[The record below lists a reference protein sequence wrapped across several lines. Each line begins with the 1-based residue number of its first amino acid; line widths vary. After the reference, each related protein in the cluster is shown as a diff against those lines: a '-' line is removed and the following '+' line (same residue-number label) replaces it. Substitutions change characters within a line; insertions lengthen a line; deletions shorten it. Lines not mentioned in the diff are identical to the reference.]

1 MTLIMPQLTDYQQR
15 AFDFFGDGRGKIL
28 IIKAPRQVGKTFFNI
43 SELIYSASILK
54 KSVSIVVEPSVFLAR
69 KVYNDITKALN
80 GSGVIASAN
89 STTCEIN
96 FINGSQI
103 ICRSIESM
111 SRGLTVSGILIID
124 ETCFIDDESIYTL
137 LPLINANNAGL
148 ILTSSPF
155 TAEGYFYNMY
165 LKGLEGNDPNIKSF
179 DWSKEEGIKQFL
191 TEEKKALYKSV
202 MSKNKYTTE
211 ILGEFLTN
219 DGLLFTNISACIGDA
234 VPTEKT
240 AYIGIDFA
248 TGSDGDY
255 TVLTAING
263 KGQVF
268 KQVAVNDLTP
278 TKQVDWLVGI
288 IENIKKGYTIR
299 TILAEKNSIGA
310 VYIDYM
316 RKSLLKSNLTV
327 QEFITTNDSKRRII
341 EQLQTAFEQAAITIP
356 NDPVLINELKRF
368 QATVNPTTKVVRYEG
383 KNCHDDRT
391 MSLAFAYEAYLRR
404 LGNFTI
410 SFA

>member
-54 KSVSIVVEPSVFLAR
+54 KSVSIIVEPSVFLAR

-165 LKGLEGNDPNIKSF
+165 IKGMEGNDPNIKSF

-191 TEEKKALYKSV
+191 TEEKKALYRTV

-211 ILGEFLTN
+211 ILGEFLAN

-278 TKQVDWLVGI
+278 TKQVDWLVDKI
-288 IENIKKGYTIR
+288 NEIKKGYNIR

>member
-165 LKGLEGNDPNIKSF
+165 IKGLEGNDPNIKSF

-191 TEEKKALYKSV
+191 TEEKKALYRTV

-211 ILGEFLTN
+211 ILGEFLEN

-268 KQVAVNDLTP
+268 KQVAVNDMTP
-278 TKQVDWLVGI
+278 TKQVDWLVDKI
-288 IENIKKGYTIR
+288 NEIKKGYTIR

-391 MSLAFAYEAYLRR
+391 TSLAFAYEAYLRR
-404 LGNFTI
+404 LGNFSI

>member
-165 LKGLEGNDPNIKSF
+165 IKGLEGNDPNIKSF
-179 DWSKEEGIKQFL
+179 DWSKEEGIKKFL
-191 TEEKKALYKSV
+191 TDEKKALYRTV

-211 ILGEFLTN
+211 ILGEFLEN
-219 DGLLFTNISACIGDA
+219 DGLLFTNLNACIGEA

-278 TKQVDWLVGI
+278 TKQVDWLVEKI
-288 IENIKKGYTIR
+288 NEIKKGYTIR

-383 KNCHDDRT
+383 KNAHDDRT

-404 LGNFTI
+404 LGNFSI

>member
-1 MTLIMPQLTDYQQR
+1 MTIILPKLTGYQKR
-15 AFDFFGDGRGKIL
+15 AFDFFGDGRGKSL
-28 IIKAPRQVGKTFFNI
+28 IVKAPRQVGKTFFNI
-43 SELIYSASILK
+43 AELIYMAALK
-54 KSVSIVVEPSVFLAR
+54 PKSVSIIVEPSVFLGR
-69 KVYNDITKALN
+69 KVFNDIYRALRE
-80 GSGVIASAN
+80 SGVIESAN
-89 STTCEIN
+89 STTCEIM
-96 FINGSQI
+96 FRNGSQI

-165 LKGLEGNDPNIKSF
+165 IKGLEGNDPNIKSF
-179 DWSKEEGIKQFL
+179 DWSKEEETKQFL

-211 ILGEFLTN
+211 ILGEFLEN
-219 DGLLFTNISACIGDA
+219 DGLLFTNLNACIGEA

-278 TKQVDWLVGI
+278 TKQVDWLVDNI
-288 IENIKKGYTIR
+288 NEIKKGYTIR

-383 KNCHDDRT
+383 KNAHDDRT

-404 LGNFTI
+404 LGNFSI

>member
-165 LKGLEGNDPNIKSF
+165 IKGLEGNDPNIKSF
-179 DWSKEEGIKQFL
+179 DWSKEEGIKKFL
-191 TEEKKALYKSV
+191 TDEKKALYRTV

-211 ILGEFLTN
+211 ILGEFLEN

-278 TKQVDWLVGI
+278 TKQVDWLVDKI
-288 IENIKKGYTIR
+288 NEIKKGYNIR

>member
-43 SELIYSASILK
+43 SELIYNASILK
-54 KSVSIVVEPSVFLAR
+54 KSVSIIVELSAFLAR
-69 KVYNDITKALN
+69 NVYNDITKALN

-111 SRGLTVSGILIID
+111 PRGLTVSGILIID
-124 ETCFIDDESIYTL
+124 ETCFIDDEAIYTL

-165 LKGLEGNDPNIKSF
+165 IKGMEGDNPNIKTF
-179 DWSKEEGIKQFL
+179 DWAKEEGTKKFL
-191 TEEKKALYKSV
+191 TDEKKALYRTV

-211 ILGEFLTN
+211 ILGEFLAN
-219 DGLLFTNISACIGDA
+219 DGLLFTNLNACIGEA
-234 VPTEKT
+234 VPTERT

-263 KGQVF
+263 KAQVF

-278 TKQVDWLVGI
+278 TKQVDWLVEKI
-288 IENIKKGYTIR
+288 NEIKKGYTIR

-368 QATVNPTTKVVRYEG
+368 QAIVNPTTKVVRYEG
-383 KNCHDDRT
+383 KNAHDDRVL
-391 MSLAFAYEAYLRR
+391 SLAFAYEAYLRR

>member
-179 DWSKEEGIKQFL
+179 DWAKEEGIKQFL

-211 ILGEFLTN
+211 ILGEFLEN

>member
-54 KSVSIVVEPSVFLAR
+54 KSVSIIVEPSVFLAR

-165 LKGLEGNDPNIKSF
+165 IKGMEGNDPNIKSF
-179 DWSKEEGIKQFL
+179 DWAKEEGIKKFL

-211 ILGEFLTN
+211 ILGEFLAN

-368 QATVNPTTKVVRYEG
+368 QATVNPTTKVVKYEG
-383 KNCHDDRT
+383 KNAHDDRT

>member
-165 LKGLEGNDPNIKSF
+165 IKGIEGNDPNIKSF
-179 DWSKEEGIKQFL
+179 DWAKEEGIKKFL

-211 ILGEFLTN
+211 ILGEFLAN

>member
-1 MTLIMPQLTDYQQR
+1 MTIILPKLTGYQKR
-15 AFDFFGDGRGKIL
+15 AFDFFGDGRGKSL
-28 IIKAPRQVGKTFFNI
+28 IVKAPRQVGKTFFNI
-43 SELIYSASILK
+43 AELIYMAALK
-54 KSVSIVVEPSVFLAR
+54 PKSVSIIVEPSVFLGR
-69 KVYNDITKALN
+69 KVFNDIYRALRE
-80 GSGVIASAN
+80 SGVIESAN
-89 STTCEIN
+89 STTCEIM
-96 FINGSQI
+96 FKNGSQI

-165 LKGLEGNDPNIKSF
+165 IKGLEGNDPNIKSF
-179 DWSKEEGIKQFL
+179 DWSKEEETKQFL

-211 ILGEFLTN
+211 ILGEFLEN
-219 DGLLFTNISACIGDA
+219 DGLLFTNLNACIGEA
-234 VPTEKT
+234 VPTDKT

-263 KGQVF
+263 KAQVF
-268 KQVAVNDLTP
+268 KQIAVNNLTP
-278 TKQVDWLVGI
+278 TKQVDWLVDNI
-288 IENIKKGYTIR
+288 NEIKKGYNIR

-368 QATVNPTTKVVRYEG
+368 QATVNPTTKVVKYEG

-404 LGNFTI
+404 LGNFSI

>member
-1 MTLIMPQLTDYQQR
+1 MTIILPKLTEYQKK

-43 SELIYSASILK
+43 AELIYIAALK
-54 KSVSIVVEPSVFLAR
+54 PKSVSIIVEPSVFLSR
-69 KVYNDITKALN
+69 KVFNDIYRALRE
-80 GSGVIASAN
+80 SGVIESAN
-89 STTCEIN
+89 STTCEIM
-96 FINGSQI
+96 FRNGSQI

-124 ETCFIDDESIYTL
+124 ETCFIDDEAIYTL
-137 LPLINANNAGL
+137 LPLISANNAGL

-165 LKGLEGNDPNIKSF
+165 LKGFEGNDPNIKTF
-179 DWSKEEGIKQFL
+179 DWAKEEGIKKFL
-191 TEEKKALYKSV
+191 TDEKKALYRTV

-211 ILGEFLTN
+211 ILGDFLEN
-219 DGLLFTNISACIGDA
+219 DGLLFTNINACIGEA

-263 KGQVF
+263 KAQVI
-268 KQVAVNDLTP
+268 KQVAVNNLTP
-278 TKQVDWLVGI
+278 TKQVDWLVDNI
-288 IENIKKGYTIR
+288 NEIKKGYTIR

-341 EQLQTAFEQAAITIP
+341 EQLQTAFEQAVITIP

-368 QATVNPTTKVVRYEG
+368 QATVNPTTKVVKYEG
-383 KNCHDDRT
+383 KNCHDDRVL
-391 MSLAFAYEAYLRR
+391 SLAFAYEAYLRR
-404 LGNFTI
+404 LGNFSI

>member
-54 KSVSIVVEPSVFLAR
+54 KSVSIIVEPSVFLAR

-179 DWSKEEGIKQFL
+179 DWAKEEGIKQFL

-211 ILGEFLTN
+211 ILGEFLEN

>member
-43 SELIYSASILK
+43 SELIYNASILK
-54 KSVSIVVEPSVFLAR
+54 KSVSIIVELSAFLAR
-69 KVYNDITKALN
+69 NVYNDITKALN

-111 SRGLTVSGILIID
+111 PRGLTVSGILIID
-124 ETCFIDDESIYTL
+124 ETCFIDDEAIYTL

-165 LKGLEGNDPNIKSF
+165 IKGMEGDNPNIKTF
-179 DWSKEEGIKQFL
+179 DWAKEEGTKKFL
-191 TEEKKALYKSV
+191 TDEKKALYRTV

-211 ILGEFLTN
+211 ILGEFLAN
-219 DGLLFTNISACIGDA
+219 DGLLFTNLNACIGEA
-234 VPTEKT
+234 VPTERT

-263 KGQVF
+263 KAQVF

-278 TKQVDWLVGI
+278 TKQVDWLVDNI
-288 IENIKKGYTIR
+288 NEIKKGYTIR

-327 QEFITTNDSKRRII
+327 QEFNTSNDSKRRII
-341 EQLQTAFEQAAITIP
+341 EQLQTAFEQAVITIP
-356 NDPVLINELKRF
+356 NDPILINELKRF
-368 QATVNPTTKVVRYEG
+368 QAIVNATTKVVRYEG
-383 KNCHDDRT
+383 KNSNDDRVL
-391 MSLAFAYEAYLRR
+391 SLAFAYEAYLRR
-404 LGNFTI
+404 LGKFTI

>member
-1 MTLIMPQLTDYQQR
+1 MTLIMPQLTDYQKR

-54 KSVSIVVEPSVFLAR
+54 KSVSIIVEPSVFLAR

-165 LKGLEGNDPNIKSF
+165 IKGMEGNDPNIKSF
-179 DWSKEEGIKQFL
+179 DWSKEEGIKKFL
-191 TEEKKALYKSV
+191 TDEKKALYRTV

-211 ILGEFLTN
+211 ILGDFLEN

-268 KQVAVNDLTP
+268 KQVAVNDMTP
-278 TKQVDWLVGI
+278 TKQVDWLVDKI
-288 IENIKKGYTIR
+288 NEIKKGYNIR

-383 KNCHDDRT
+383 KNCNDDRT

-404 LGNFTI
+404 LGKFSI

>member
-43 SELIYSASILK
+43 SELIYSTSILK

-165 LKGLEGNDPNIKSF
+165 IKGMEGNDPNIKSF

-341 EQLQTAFEQAAITIP
+341 EQLQTAFEQATITIP

>member
-165 LKGLEGNDPNIKSF
+165 IKGLEGNDPNIKSF
-179 DWSKEEGIKQFL
+179 DWSKEEGIKKFL
-191 TEEKKALYKSV
+191 TDEKKALYRTV

-211 ILGEFLTN
+211 ILGEFLAN

-278 TKQVDWLVGI
+278 TKQVDWLVEKI
-288 IENIKKGYTIR
+288 NEIKKGYTIR

>member
-28 IIKAPRQVGKTFFNI
+28 IIKAPRQAGKTFFNI

-54 KSVSIVVEPSVFLAR
+54 KSVSIIVEPSVFLAR

-165 LKGLEGNDPNIKSF
+165 LKGLEGNDTNIKSF

>member
-165 LKGLEGNDPNIKSF
+165 IKGMEDNDPNIKSF
-179 DWSKEEGIKQFL
+179 DWSKEEGIKKFL

-211 ILGEFLTN
+211 ILGEFLEN
-219 DGLLFTNISACIGDA
+219 DGLLFTNISACIGEA

-263 KGQVF
+263 KGQVI

>member
-15 AFDFFGDGRGKIL
+15 AFDFFGDGRGKSL
-28 IIKAPRQVGKTFFNI
+28 VIKAPRQVGKTFFNI

-54 KSVSIVVEPSVFLAR
+54 KSVSIIVEPSVFLAR

-124 ETCFIDDESIYTL
+124 ETCFIDDEAIYTL

-165 LKGLEGNDPNIKSF
+165 IKGLEGNDPNIRTF
-179 DWSKEEGIKQFL
+179 DWAKEEGIKKFL
-191 TEEKKALYKSV
+191 TDEKKALYRTV

-211 ILGEFLTN
+211 ILGDFLEN
-219 DGLLFTNISACIGDA
+219 DGLLFTNLNACIGEA
-234 VPTEKT
+234 VPTEKM

-263 KGQVF
+263 KAQVF

-278 TKQVDWLVGI
+278 TKQVDWLV
-288 IENIKKGYTIR
+288 ENINEIKKGYTIR

-341 EQLQTAFEQAAITIP
+341 EQLQTAFEQAVITIP

-368 QATVNPTTKVVRYEG
+368 QATVNPTTKVVKYEG

-404 LGNFTI
+404 LGNFSI

>member
-1 MTLIMPQLTDYQQR
+1 M
-15 AFDFFGDGRGKIL
+15 

-165 LKGLEGNDPNIKSF
+165 IKGMEGNEPNIKSF

-211 ILGEFLTN
+211 ILGEFLAN

>member
-15 AFDFFGDGRGKIL
+15 AFDFFGDGRGKSL
-28 IIKAPRQVGKTFFNI
+28 VIKAPRQVGKTFFNI

-54 KSVSIVVEPSVFLAR
+54 KSVSIIVEPSVFLAR

-124 ETCFIDDESIYTL
+124 ETCFIDDEAIYTL

-165 LKGLEGNDPNIKSF
+165 IKGLEGNDPNIKTF
-179 DWSKEEGIKQFL
+179 DWAKEEGIKKFL
-191 TEEKKALYKSV
+191 TDEKKALYKTV

-211 ILGEFLTN
+211 ILGDFLEN
-219 DGLLFTNISACIGDA
+219 DGLLFTNLNACIGEA

-263 KGQVF
+263 KAQVF

-278 TKQVDWLVGI
+278 TKQVDWLV
-288 IENIKKGYTIR
+288 ENINEIKKGYTIR

-341 EQLQTAFEQAAITIP
+341 EQLQTAFEQAVITIP

-368 QATVNPTTKVVRYEG
+368 QAVVNATTKVVRYEG

>member
-54 KSVSIVVEPSVFLAR
+54 KSVSIIVEPSVFLAR

-165 LKGLEGNDPNIKSF
+165 IKGFEGNDPNIKSF
-179 DWSKEEGIKQFL
+179 DWAKEEGIKKFL
-191 TEEKKALYKSV
+191 TDDKKALYRTV

-211 ILGEFLTN
+211 ILGDFLEN
-219 DGLLFTNISACIGDA
+219 DGLLFTNISACIGEA

-278 TKQVDWLVGI
+278 TKQVDWLVDKI
-288 IENIKKGYTIR
+288 NEIKKGYTIR

-341 EQLQTAFEQAAITIP
+341 EQLQTAFEQAVITIP

>member
-43 SELIYSASILK
+43 SELVYNASALK
-54 KSVSIVVEPSVFLAR
+54 KSVSIIVEPSVFLAR

-80 GSGVIASAN
+80 GSGVIVSAN

-179 DWSKEEGIKQFL
+179 DWSKEEGIKKFL
-191 TEEKKALYKSV
+191 TDEKKALYRTV

-211 ILGEFLTN
+211 ILGEFLEN

-278 TKQVDWLVGI
+278 TKQVDWLV
-288 IENIKKGYTIR
+288 ENINKIKKGYTIR

>member
-15 AFDFFGDGRGKIL
+15 AFDFFGNGRGKIL

-278 TKQVDWLVGI
+278 AKQVDWLVGI
-288 IENIKKGYTIR
+288 IENIKKGYNIR

-341 EQLQTAFEQAAITIP
+341 EQLQTAFEQATITIP

>member
-54 KSVSIVVEPSVFLAR
+54 KSVSIIVEPSVFLAR

-165 LKGLEGNDPNIKSF
+165 IKGMEGKDPNIKTF
-179 DWSKEEGIKQFL
+179 DWAKEEGTKKFL
-191 TEEKKALYKSV
+191 TDEKKALYKTI

-211 ILGEFLTN
+211 ILGEFLAN

-278 TKQVDWLVGI
+278 TKQVDWLV
-288 IENIKKGYTIR
+288 ENINEIKKGYTIR

>member
-1 MTLIMPQLTDYQQR
+1 MTIILPKLTDYQKK
-15 AFDFFGDGRGKIL
+15 AFDFFGDGRGKSL
-28 IIKAPRQVGKTFFNI
+28 VVKAPRQVGKTFFNI
-43 SELIYSASILK
+43 AELIYIAALK
-54 KSVSIVVEPSVFLAR
+54 PKSVSIIVEPSVFLGR
-69 KVYNDITKALN
+69 KVFNDIYRALRE
-80 GSGVIASAN
+80 SGVIESAN
-89 STTCEIN
+89 STTCEIM
-96 FINGSQI
+96 FRNGSQI

-124 ETCFIDDESIYTL
+124 ETCFIDDEAIYTL

-165 LKGLEGNDPNIKSF
+165 LKGLEGNDPNIKTF
-179 DWSKEEGIKQFL
+179 DWAKEEGIKKFL
-191 TEEKKALYKSV
+191 TDEKKALYKTV

-211 ILGEFLTN
+211 ILGDFLEN
-219 DGLLFTNISACIGDA
+219 DGLLFTNLNACIGEA
-234 VPTEKT
+234 VPTERT

-263 KGQVF
+263 KAQVF
-268 KQVAVNDLTP
+268 KQVAVNNLTP
-278 TKQVDWLVGI
+278 TKQVDWLV
-288 IENIKKGYTIR
+288 ENINEIKKGYTIR

-327 QEFITTNDSKRRII
+327 QEFITSNDSKRRII
-341 EQLQTAFEQAAITIP
+341 EQLQTAFEQAVITIP

-368 QATVNPTTKVVRYEG
+368 QAIVNATTKVVKYEG
-383 KNCHDDRT
+383 KNAHDDRT

>member
-1 MTLIMPQLTDYQQR
+1 MTIILPKLTDYQKR
-15 AFDFFGDGRGKIL
+15 AFDFFGDGRGKSL
-28 IIKAPRQVGKTFFNI
+28 VVKAPRQVGKTFFNI
-43 SELIYSASILK
+43 AELIYIAALK
-54 KSVSIVVEPSVFLAR
+54 PKSVSIIVEPSVFLGR
-69 KVYNDITKALN
+69 KVFNDIYRALRE
-80 GSGVIASAN
+80 SGVIESAN
-89 STTCEIN
+89 STTCEIM
-96 FINGSQI
+96 FRNGSQI

-124 ETCFIDDESIYTL
+124 ETCFIDDEAIYTL

-165 LKGLEGNDPNIKSF
+165 IKGLEGNDPNIRTF
-179 DWSKEEGIKQFL
+179 DWAKEEGIKKFL
-191 TEEKKALYKSV
+191 TDEKKALYKTV

-211 ILGEFLTN
+211 ILGDFLEN
-219 DGLLFTNISACIGDA
+219 DGLLFTNLNACIGEA
-234 VPTEKT
+234 VPTERT

-263 KGQVF
+263 KAQVF
-268 KQVAVNDLTP
+268 KQVAVNNLTP
-278 TKQVDWLVGI
+278 TKQVEWLV
-288 IENIKKGYTIR
+288 ENINEIKKGYTIR

-310 VYIDYM
+310 VYIDYL

-341 EQLQTAFEQAAITIP
+341 EQLQTAFEQTAITIP

-368 QATVNPTTKVVRYEG
+368 QAIVNAATKVVKYEG
-383 KNCHDDRT
+383 KNAHDDRA
-391 MSLAFAYEAYLRR
+391 MSLAFAYEAYLKR

>member
-1 MTLIMPQLTDYQQR
+1 MTLIMPQLTDYQKR

-54 KSVSIVVEPSVFLAR
+54 KSVSIIVEPSVFLAR

-179 DWSKEEGIKQFL
+179 DWAKEEGIKQFL

-211 ILGEFLTN
+211 ILGEFLEN

>member
-124 ETCFIDDESIYTL
+124 ETAFIDDESIYTL

-165 LKGLEGNDPNIKSF
+165 IKGLEGNDPNIKSF
-179 DWSKEEGIKQFL
+179 DWSKEEGIKKFL
-191 TEEKKALYKSV
+191 TDEKKALYRTV

-211 ILGEFLTN
+211 ILGEFLAN

-278 TKQVDWLVGI
+278 TKQVDWLVDKI
-288 IENIKKGYTIR
+288 NEIKKGYTIR

-316 RKSLLKSNLTV
+316 RKSLLKTNLTV

-356 NDPVLINELKRF
+356 NDTVLINELKRF

-383 KNCHDDRT
+383 KNSNDDRVL
-391 MSLAFAYEAYLRR
+391 SLAFAYEAYLRR

>member
-165 LKGLEGNDPNIKSF
+165 IKGIEGNDPNIKSF
-179 DWSKEEGIKQFL
+179 DWSKEEGIKKFL
-191 TEEKKALYKSV
+191 TEEKKALYRTV

-211 ILGEFLTN
+211 ILGDFLEN
-219 DGLLFTNISACIGDA
+219 DGLLFTNLNACIGEA

-268 KQVAVNDLTP
+268 KQVAVNDMTP
-278 TKQVDWLVGI
+278 TKQVDWLVEKI
-288 IENIKKGYTIR
+288 NEIKKGYTIR

-383 KNCHDDRT
+383 KNAHDDRT

>member
-1 MTLIMPQLTDYQQR
+1 MTLIMRQLTDYQQR

-165 LKGLEGNDPNIKSF
+165 IKGIEGNDPNIKSF
-179 DWSKEEGIKQFL
+179 DWAKEEGIKKFL

-211 ILGEFLTN
+211 ILGEFLAN

>member
-96 FINGSQI
+96 FVNGSQI

-165 LKGLEGNDPNIKSF
+165 IKGLEGNDPNIKSF

>member
-165 LKGLEGNDPNIKSF
+165 IKGLEGNDPNIKSF

-191 TEEKKALYKSV
+191 TEEKKALYRTV

-211 ILGEFLTN
+211 ILGEFLAN

-278 TKQVDWLVGI
+278 TKQVDWLVEKI
-288 IENIKKGYTIR
+288 NEIKKGYTIR

>member
-54 KSVSIVVEPSVFLAR
+54 KSVSIIVEPSVFLAR

-165 LKGLEGNDPNIKSF
+165 IKGMEGNDPNIKSF
-179 DWSKEEGIKQFL
+179 DWAKEEGIKKFL

-211 ILGEFLTN
+211 ILGEFLAN

-316 RKSLLKSNLTV
+316 RKSILKSNLTV

>member
-165 LKGLEGNDPNIKSF
+165 IKGLEGNDPNIKSF

-191 TEEKKALYKSV
+191 TEEKKALYRTV

-211 ILGEFLTN
+211 ILGEFLAN

-278 TKQVDWLVGI
+278 TKQVDWLVDKI
-288 IENIKKGYTIR
+288 NEIKKGYTIR

-383 KNCHDDRT
+383 KNSKDDRVL
-391 MSLAFAYEAYLRR
+391 SLAFAFEAYLRR

>member
-165 LKGLEGNDPNIKSF
+165 IKGMEGNDPNIKSF
-179 DWSKEEGIKQFL
+179 DWAKEEGIKKFL

-211 ILGEFLTN
+211 ILGEFLAN

>member
-43 SELIYSASILK
+43 SELIYNASILK
-54 KSVSIVVEPSVFLAR
+54 KSVSIIVELSAFLAR
-69 KVYNDITKALN
+69 NVYNDITKALN

-111 SRGLTVSGILIID
+111 PRGLTVSGILIID
-124 ETCFIDDESIYTL
+124 ETCFIDDEAIYTL

-165 LKGLEGNDPNIKSF
+165 IKGMEGDNPNIKTF
-179 DWSKEEGIKQFL
+179 DWAKEEGTKKFL
-191 TEEKKALYKSV
+191 TDEKKALYRTV

-211 ILGEFLTN
+211 ILGEFLAN
-219 DGLLFTNISACIGDA
+219 DGLLFTNLNACIGEA
-234 VPTEKT
+234 VPTERT

-263 KGQVF
+263 KAQVF

-278 TKQVDWLVGI
+278 TKQVDWLVEKI
-288 IENIKKGYTIR
+288 NEIKKGYTIR

-368 QATVNPTTKVVRYEG
+368 QAIVNPTTKVVRYEG
-383 KNCHDDRT
+383 KNSNDDRVL
-391 MSLAFAYEAYLRR
+391 SLAFAYEAYLRR

>member
-43 SELIYSASILK
+43 SELIYSASVLK
-54 KSVSIVVEPSVFLAR
+54 KSVSIIVEPSVFLAR

-111 SRGLTVSGILIID
+111 SRGLTVSAILIID

-165 LKGLEGNDPNIKSF
+165 IKGMEGNDPNIKSF

-202 MSKNKYTTE
+202 MSRNKYTTE
-211 ILGEFLTN
+211 ILGEFLEN

-248 TGSDGDY
+248 TGSEGDF

-278 TKQVDWLVGI
+278 AKQVDWLVGI

-299 TILAEKNSIGA
+299 TILVEKNGIGA
-310 VYIDYM
+310 VYIDYI
-316 RKSLLKSNLTV
+316 RKSLQKSNLTV
-327 QEFITTNDSKRRII
+327 QEFNTNNDSKRRII
-341 EQLQTAFEQAAITIP
+341 EQLQAAFEHNDITIP

-368 QATVNPTTKVVRYEG
+368 EAIVNPTTKVVRYEG
-383 KNCHDDRT
+383 KNCHDDRVL
-391 MSLAFAYEAYLRR
+391 SLAFAYEAYIKR
-404 LGNFTI
+404 LGTFSI

>member
-1 MTLIMPQLTDYQQR
+1 MTLLMPQLTDYQQR
-15 AFDFFGDGRGKIL
+15 AFDFFCDGRGKIL
-28 IIKAPRQVGKTFFNI
+28 VIKAPRQVGKTFFNV
-43 SELIYSASILK
+43 SELIYIASVLK
-54 KSVSIVVEPSVFLAR
+54 KSVSIIVEPSVFLAR

-80 GSGVIASAN
+80 GSGVITSAN

-96 FINGSQI
+96 FINGAQI

-165 LKGLEGNDPNIKSF
+165 IKGMEGNDTNIKSF

-202 MSKNKYTTE
+202 MSRNKYTTE
-211 ILGEFLTN
+211 ILGEFLAN

-234 VPTEKT
+234 VPTERT

-278 TKQVDWLVGI
+278 AKQVDWLVGI

-316 RKSLLKSNLTV
+316 RKSLQKSNLTV
-327 QEFITTNDSKRRII
+327 QEFNTNNDSKRRII
-341 EQLQTAFEQAAITIP
+341 EQLQAAFEHNDITIP

-368 QATVNPTTKVVRYEG
+368 EAIVNPTTKVVRYEG
-383 KNCHDDRT
+383 KNSHDDRIL
-391 MSLAFAYEAYLRR
+391 SLAFAYEAYIKR
-404 LGNFTI
+404 LGTFSI